1 MNSHKIEGLLEIM
14 ARLRDRDGGCPWDI
28 EQTFASIAP
37 YTIEEA
43 YEVAEAIEQG
53 DLEAL
58 KDELGDLLLQV
69 VFHSRMAE
77 EQKSFNFDDV
87 VAAISHKMV
96 RRHPHVFGDEQERDA
111 ATQTASWETQKAE
124 ERRAKAK
131 GAPVS
136 ALEGVTVGLPGLT
149 RALKLQKRA
158 ARVGFDWP
166 DARQV
171 LDKISEEIDELREVM
186 DSVAESAGPDAK
198 TARQAR
204 LADEFGD
211 TLFALTNLARH
222 LKIDPEAA
230 LRGTNTKFERRFR
243 WVEQRL
249 AEEGVAAA
257 DAPLEVMERHWQQA
271 KQTERS

>member
-14 ARLRDRDGGCPWDI
+14 ARLRDRDDGCPWDI

-69 VFHSRMAE
+69 VFHARMAE
-77 EQKSFNFDDV
+77 EQKSFDFDDV
-87 VAAISHKMV
+87 IAAISYKMI

-124 ERRAKAK
+124 ERRAKAN

-149 RALKLQKRA
+149 RAMKLQKRA

-166 DARQV
+166 EALQV
-171 LDKISEEIDELREVM
+171 LDKITEEIGELREVM
-186 DSVAESAGPDAK
+186 ESVVESSDPDAK
-198 TARQAR
+198 TTRQAR

-211 TLFALTNLARH
+211 TLFALANLARH

-230 LRGTNTKFERRFR
+230 LRGTNAKFERRFR

-249 AEEGVAAA
+249 AEEGVAPA

>member
-1 MNSHKIEGLLEIM
+1 MASRKINDLLEIM
-14 ARLRDRDGGCPWDI
+14 ARLRDRENGCPWDV

-69 VFHSRMAE
+69 VFHAHMAQE
-77 EQKSFNFDDV
+77 ENAFDFNDV
-87 VAAISHKMV
+87 VAAISDKMI
-96 RRHPHVFGDEQERDA
+96 RRHPHVFADAQERDA
-111 ATQTASWETQKAE
+111 AAQTASWEKQKAE
-124 ERRAKAK
+124 ERRAKAN
-131 GAPVS
+131 GAPLS

-166 DARQV
+166 EARQV
-171 LDKISEEIDELREVM
+171 LDKISEEIEELREVM
-186 DSVAESAGPDAK
+186 ESAEDTSDPAAE
-198 TARQAR
+198 TARKAR

-211 TLFALTNLARH
+211 TLFALANLARH
-222 LKIDPEAA
+222 LDIDPEAA
-230 LRGTNTKFERRFR
+230 VRGTNAKFERRFR

-249 AEEGVAAA
+249 AESGIDPA
-257 DAPLEVMERHWQQA
+257 DAALETMERHWQEA
-271 KQTERS
+271 KSSESV